1 MAKKKVAKKTAA
13 EGPPPEVVAA
23 YQEALDGYQDL
34 KLNLAKLKKNLDALC
49 HSILYKDGPK
59 RPKE

>member
-1 MAKKKVAKKTAA
+1 
-13 EGPPPEVVAA
+13 
-23 YQEALDGYQDL
+23 L